1 MLAYV
6 GRDGLTRET
15 FKICFKICL
24 PMPGSD
30 TSRVPQYI
38 KAIED
43 LFFLFDRNGDN
54 IVDRK
59 EMQKGLNML
68 FNRELEGSF
77 LSGAGEDSR
86 ESPLRGR
93 EQEQI
98 FNQMRQQGKDYLVL
112 RDVELFISRLLPPP
126 DQRKA
131 ISMALES
138 FRVADTNRDG
148 RISEDEFV
156 DWYNSPDF
164 RKIHSLMGNSP
175 SRYKPSPSASSEP
188 RQLSPSTVNKESLP
202 SESSPGEAV
211 A

>member
-68 FNRELEGSF
+68 FNRDLESSF
-77 LSGAGEDSR
+77 MSHEAPPG
-86 ESPLRGR
+86 ESPFRGSTQPD
-93 EQEQI
+93 EVQKM
-98 FNQMRQQGKDYLVL
+98 FDQMR
-112 RDVELFISRLLPPP
+112 
-126 DQRKA
+126 
-131 ISMALES
+131 
-138 FRVADTNRDG
+138 
-148 RISEDEFV
+148 
-156 DWYNSPDF
+156 
-164 RKIHSLMGNSP
+164 
-175 SRYKPSPSASSEP
+175 
-188 RQLSPSTVNKESLP
+188 
-202 SESSPGEAV
+202 
-211 A
+211 